1 MIHLTYF
8 SPRLLQ
14 HWGCPA
20 GTPMARTWGQQFC
33 PYSPREATRA
43 QQTASGHGSVPTAWL
58 SPSSAR
64 PVGIPEGTQHLII
77 WSGTSP
83 AGIFSALVS
92 CSPDGFKPL
101 SRFKGR
107 WKNMVWVI
115 PRESCFLGSVLPV
128 AKAKGVGL

>member
-1 MIHLTYF
+1 MAL
-8 SPRLLQ
+8 
-14 HWGCPA
+14 CPLPGFPPLVPVPWA
-20 GTPMARTWGQQFC
+20 FQRALSISSEGFQ
-33 PYSPREATRA
+33 RE
-43 QQTASGHGSVPTAWL
+43 QG
-58 SPSSAR
+58 
-64 PVGIPEGTQHLII
+64 